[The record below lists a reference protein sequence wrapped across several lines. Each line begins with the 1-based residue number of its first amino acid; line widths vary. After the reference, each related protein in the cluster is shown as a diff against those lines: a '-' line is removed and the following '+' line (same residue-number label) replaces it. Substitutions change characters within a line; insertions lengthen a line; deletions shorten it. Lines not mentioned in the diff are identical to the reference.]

1 VIIDWRKLM
10 SKIFVRIAM
19 EQVLEIINLSHLQT
33 L

>member
-1 VIIDWRKLM
+1 M
-10 SKIFVRIAM
+10 SKIFVCRAI